1 MTARYISA
9 DDLLRVLDSDIADI
23 TECIATYPDD
33 KELPEWRGQLQEA
46 ELIRGI
52 IKSKAERESF
62 RAAA

>member
-1 MTARYISA
+1 MTSRYINA
-9 DDLLRVLDSDIADI
+9 DQLLALLNSDIADI
-23 TECIATYPDD
+23 EECIRTYPDD

-52 IKSKAERESF
+52 VKSKAERESF